1 MSNAASEQPNRLI
14 ANPLDQ
20 WGVHDNA
27 DVGMVIGSDSTGER
41 FNLIAVAP
49 DGTVG
54 SAAFRDEADAQTA
67 VELINKTL
75 DSPAT
80 GRVGG
85 PFVVYRKGKFKQGIR
100 WTGFDV
106 KVVDG
111 QPAPDTDRP
120 RAVVWLLPA
129 SDEKTVALVDTR
141 DPEIYRPIGFFFH
154 NASQHVYFESII
166 VFDGVLTDTSSSILI
181 TILCLV
187 LL

>member
-1 MSNAASEQPNRLI
+1 MSNSASKQPNRLI

-20 WGVHDNA
+20 WGVHNNP

-41 FNLIAVAP
+41 FNLIVVAP

-54 SAAFRDEADAQTA
+54 SAAFRDETDAHTA

-80 GRVGG
+80 ARMGG

-100 WTGFDV
+100 WVGYDL
-106 KVVDG
+106 KIING
-111 QPAPDTDRP
+111 QPTPDTDQP

-129 SDEKTVALVDTR
+129 SDEKSVALVDTR
-141 DPEIYRPIGFFFH
+141 DPENYRPIGFFFTTEDA
-154 NASQHVYFESII
+154 NAFVDTMDAIVASI
-166 VFDGVLTDTSSSILI
+166 SEAAE
-181 TILCLV
+181 
-187 LL
+187 

>member
-1 MSNAASEQPNRLI
+1 MSNSASKQPNRLI

-20 WGVHDNA
+20 WGVHNNP
-27 DVGMVIGSDSTGER
+27 DVGMVIGSDNTGER

-54 SAAFRDEADAQTA
+54 SAAFRDKADAHAA

-80 GRVGG
+80 ARMGG

-100 WTGFDV
+100 WVGYDLKT
-106 KVVDG
+106 VDG
-111 QPAPDTDRP
+111 QPAPDTDQP

-141 DPEIYRPIGFFFH
+141 DPENYRPIGFFFTTEDA
-154 NASQHVYFESII
+154 NAFVDTMDAIVASI
-166 VFDGVLTDTSSSILI
+166 SEAAE
-181 TILCLV
+181 
-187 LL
+187 

>member
-1 MSNAASEQPNRLI
+1 MSNSASEQPNRLI
-14 ANPLDQ
+14 ARPLDQ
-20 WGVHDNA
+20 WGVHDNP

-54 SAAFRDEADAQTA
+54 SAAFQDQTDAQTA

-80 GRVGG
+80 GRMGG
-85 PFVVYRKGKFKQGIR
+85 PFVVFRKGKFKQGIR
-100 WTGFDV
+100 WVGFDL

-111 QPAPDTDRP
+111 QPAPDTDNP

-129 SDEKTVALVDTR
+129 SDEKSAALVDTR
-141 DPEIYRPIGFFFH
+141 DPEHYRPIGFFFTTEAA
-154 NASQHVYFESII
+154 NAFVDAMDAIVASISE
-166 VFDGVLTDTSSSILI
+166 TAE
-181 TILCLV
+181 
-187 LL
+187 